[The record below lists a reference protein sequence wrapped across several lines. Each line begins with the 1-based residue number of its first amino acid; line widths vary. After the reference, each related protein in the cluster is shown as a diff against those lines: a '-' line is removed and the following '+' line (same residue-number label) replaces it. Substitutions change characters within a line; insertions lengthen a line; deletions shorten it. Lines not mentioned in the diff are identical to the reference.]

1 MAKESYQPEIFTM
14 DQPIY
19 NKPKC
24 NGKSKNIL
32 LIFFTCFLLLSCY
45 KTNSQIRILFVGDIL
60 LSRNVKT
67 EIQNRHTF
75 PWEKLKSNFQSADLV
90 IGNLEG
96 AVGESQEQIHSNFA
110 SPVFDINSS
119 YINLLSKAGFKIITI
134 ENNHSLD
141 LGINGKRNTINA
153 LQKCNISSVSL
164 DNSPRFFTVKG
175 TVIALVA
182 LNIVLGRDS
191 LKSQLPSIEI
201 KQKLRLAKS
210 LANIVIVSIH
220 WGSELLNW
228 PSREQREK
236 AKWLIKNGA
245 NIIIGSHPHVIQKP
259 EIIDGVPV
267 FFSLGNH
274 LFDQKYPDTKEGLMV
289 DIRINNGEFRCE
301 GIVTHTQQNSF
312 YPEIAK
318 EIDFGFQSIKLTN
331 KDFRINN
338 YTIKPLSVNESSDNK
353 VVLQAYENNLI
364 IWKSH
369 PMPIISIATVKLDGV
384 NDYLFMLEKHYSSLD
399 KEINLRP
406 YVYSVDSKGIYARWR
421 GSALAWPILDAEI
434 SPVDDKTL
442 CVLHRGDSFIK
453 IDKTNKVKRFAAYKW
468 NGFGFTGIADLKV
481 CEGCEVTSE

>member
-1 MAKESYQPEIFTM
+1 M
-14 DQPIY
+14 DNPIC

-24 NGKSKNIL
+24 SGYSKNFL
-32 LIFFTCFLLLSCY
+32 LIFFSCFLLLCCH
-45 KTNSQIRILFVGDIL
+45 KANSEIRILFVGDIL

-67 EIQNRHTF
+67 EIQTRHTF
-75 PWEKLKSNFQSADLV
+75 PWEKLKSDFQSADLV

-96 AVGESQEQIHSNFA
+96 AVGESQEQTHSTVG
-110 SPVFDINSS
+110 SPVFAIDNS
-119 YINLLSKAGFKIITI
+119 YINLLSNAGFKITTI

-141 LGINGKRNTINA
+141 LGINGKRNTIKA
-153 LQKCNISSVSL
+153 LQKCNISPVSL
-164 DNSPRFFTVKG
+164 DNSPQFFTVKG

-191 LKSQLPSIEI
+191 LKGQLPSIEI

-228 PSREQREK
+228 PNREQRET

-274 LFDQKYPDTKEGLMV
+274 LFDQKYPETKEGLMV
-289 DIRINNGEFRCE
+289 DIRINKGEFRCE

-312 YPEIAK
+312 YPEIITQ
-318 EIDFGFQSIKLTN
+318 IDFGFEPIKLTN
-331 KDFRINN
+331 TDFRINN
-338 YTIKPLSVNESSDNK
+338 YTIKPLSVTDSIGDK
-353 VVLQAYENNLI
+353 IVLQAYENNQL
-364 IWKSH
+364 IWKTH
-369 PMPIISIATVKLDGV
+369 PMPIISIATVRLDGK
-384 NDYLFMLEKHYSSLD
+384 NDYLFVLEKHYSSLD
-399 KEINLRP
+399 REINLRP
-406 YVYSVDSKGIYARWR
+406 YVYSVDNKGIYARWR
-421 GSALAWPILDAEI
+421 GSALAWPIIDAEI
-434 SPVDDKTL
+434 SHDNEKTL

-453 IDKTNKVKRFAAYKW
+453 IDKTNRIKRFAAYKW
-468 NGFGFTGIADLKV
+468 NGFGFTGIDDSKV
-481 CEGCEVTSE
+481 CESCEKMFEE